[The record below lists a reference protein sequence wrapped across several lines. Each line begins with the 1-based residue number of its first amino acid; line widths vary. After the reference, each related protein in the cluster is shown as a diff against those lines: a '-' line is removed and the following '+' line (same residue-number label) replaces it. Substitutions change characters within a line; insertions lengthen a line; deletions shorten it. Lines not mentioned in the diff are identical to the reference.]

1 MKHKLRINLLA
12 SWGEHGISM
21 LIGLF
26 LMPFVLN
33 VIGDAQYGLWLF
45 ICSIAGYSG
54 LLNLGFAQTISRFV
68 AHHQAKDE
76 AEQINSVVSV
86 VGLIYLAI
94 GVLVTAAAG
103 VVAFFIP
110 YFASLE
116 GTSVV
121 ELRFVVMTLGV
132 NVAINILGSV
142 FGGVIVGLQRM
153 DVERGIRAICGVV
166 RLVLTVSLLKAEYA
180 LSTLALI
187 FLATTIVENVGYAII
202 VKRLIPTLRMGWSYC
217 NKATLTACFNF
228 SAFSLLENISVKLV
242 DATDTIV
249 IGAFFGMEAIV
260 PYYVALRLAQFITQ
274 PLQLIGAIAMPRG
287 AELAAENNS
296 DRIGE
301 LLQKGLGIAFL
312 LTSAFFIGAC
322 YFGDGVLEAWVRR
335 DYPESHQLLL
345 VLLGAQIVATPIR
358 VLRGVL
364 FGLGHLRMPG
374 ILYVTEAIANLVLS
388 LALVKP
394 LGLLGVALGTAIPI
408 AVLELC
414 VLLPYSLKQLKL
426 PLWSTLSDIVGP
438 HLPPLFVLWAYSAMM
453 SLLVGP
459 LDGWLQ
465 VVCVSAGGG
474 AVLGTAWLVCQHA
487 NRKPMLGLSG
497 ELRS

>member
-12 SWGEHGISM
+12 SWGEHGVSM

-33 VIGDAQYGLWLF
+33 VIGDQQYGLWLF

-68 AHHQAKDE
+68 AHHQAKEE

-94 GVLVTAAAG
+94 GVLVMGVTG
-103 VVAFFIP
+103 VVAFLVP
-110 YFASLE
+110 YFASLQ

-142 FGGVIVGLQRM
+142 FGGVIIGLQRM
-153 DVERGIRAICGVV
+153 DVERGIRTICGIV
-166 RLVLTVSLLKAEYA
+166 RLVLTVALLRVEYA

-187 FLATTIVENVGYAII
+187 FLATTLVENVGYAII
-202 VKRLIPTLRMGWSYC
+202 VKRLIPSLKMGWRFC
-217 NKATLTACFNF
+217 NRATLKACFNF

-287 AELAAENNS
+287 AELAAEDNS
-296 DRIGE
+296 HRIGQ
-301 LLQKGLGIAFL
+301 LLEKGLGIAFV
-312 LTSAFFIGAC
+312 LTASFFIGAC
-322 YFGDGVLEAWVRR
+322 YFGDSVLRAWVGRS
-335 DYPESHQLLL
+335 YGESHLLLL
-345 VLLGAQIVATPIR
+345 VLLGAQVVATPIR

-408 AVLELC
+408 GVLELC
-414 VLLPYSLKQLKL
+414 VLLPYSLKLLKL
-426 PLWSTLSDIVGP
+426 PFWPTLRGIVAP
-438 HLPPLFVLWAYSAMM
+438 HLPPLFVLWTYSIVLSAV
-453 SLLVGP
+453 VGP
-459 LDGWLQ
+459 LDGWLS

-487 NRKPMLGLSG
+487 SRRVIVLAERAG
-497 ELRS
+497 